1 MKSKDKYLV
10 PVPDDKGVH
19 IKSAGA
25 KGEKYVYKYVKFFR
39 NSEGYPRNKARSIG
53 KLSTEP
59 GMMIPNSN
67 YFEIYK
73 VAASLPDVAVWDY
86 GYTWLFQKVCN
97 DTGLAD
103 ILHAVFGPRSAEL
116 AAMAA
121 FIIREGNIMDH
132 MAEWQERNYLS
143 DIDHPVTSPE
153 ASRFFSSITQEERI
167 AFFRLWVKRHYGG
180 KSVCYDVTSVSSYAT
195 NLPEVERGYNRDHED
210 LAQFNLGM
218 FCDEDTR
225 MPLYYDRYNGSL
237 TDRSNLSC
245 VLVNAEDIGIKHV
258 HMFMDGGFWSE
269 ECIQSL
275 ARECDAF
282 TLGMP
287 VYLTDAEQAIRQCR
301 NQIERYANELP
312 DYHIY
317 CMGIDSTLYGVS
329 GRIMVY
335 YDPWNHAN
343 LCSELSESIA
353 RMEAELKKCRRYPKS
368 KLKYFSRYF
377 RLTKH
382 EDDNGFDYEADTE
395 KIENQQKNKG
405 FFLLFTND
413 MEASASSLLYYYRA
427 KDADEK
433 LFSQIKVDMDGRRI
447 RTHNEQTTDGKTF
460 VIFIACIIRS
470 YMFGKLRQY
479 LHDNSTSMNKV
490 YSQLSNIIMIE
501 SEGKQRFA
509 KALTKK
515 QREILQQFGAHE
527 AILKSLE

>member
-395 KIENQQKNKG
+395 KIENQRKNKG

-460 VIFIACIIRS
+460 VTFIACIVRS

>member
-413 MEASASSLLYYYRA
+413 MEASASSLLYYYKA

>member
-1 MKSKDKYLV
+1 
-10 PVPDDKGVH
+10 
-19 IKSAGA
+19 
-25 KGEKYVYKYVKFFR
+25 
-39 NSEGYPRNKARSIG
+39 
-53 KLSTEP
+53 
-59 GMMIPNSN
+59 
-67 YFEIYK
+67 
-73 VAASLPDVAVWDY
+73 
-86 GYTWLFQKVCN
+86 
-97 DTGLAD
+97 
-103 ILHAVFGPRSAEL
+103 
-116 AAMAA
+116 
-121 FIIREGNIMDH
+121 
-132 MAEWQERNYLS
+132 
-143 DIDHPVTSPE
+143 
-153 ASRFFSSITQEERI
+153 
-167 AFFRLWVKRHYGG
+167 
-180 KSVCYDVTSVSSYAT
+180 
-195 NLPEVERGYNRDHED
+195 
-210 LAQFNLGM
+210 M

-245 VLVNAEDIGIKHV
+245 VLANAKDIGIKHV

-287 VYLTDAEQAIRQCR
+287 VYLTDAEQAIGQCR
-301 NQIERYANELP
+301 DQIERYANELP

-317 CMGIDSTLYGVS
+317 CVGIDSTLYGVS

-343 LCSELSESIA
+343 LCSELSESIV

-382 EDDNGFDYEADTE
+382 EDDSGFDYEADTE
-395 KIENQQKNKG
+395 KIENQRKNKG

-413 MEASASSLLYYYRA
+413 MESSASSLLYYYRA

-460 VIFIACIIRS
+460 VTFIACIIRS

-479 LHDNSTSMNKV
+479 LQDNSTSMNKV
-490 YSQLSNIIMIE
+490 CSQLSNIIMIE

-515 QREILQQFGAHE
+515 QRKIYSSSMPMKQ
-527 AILKSLE
+527 S

>member
-1 MKSKDKYLV
+1 MKSKDKHLV
-10 PVPDDKGVH
+10 PIPNDKGVH

-25 KGEKYVYKYVKFFR
+25 RGEKYVYKYIKFFR
-39 NSEGYPRNKARSIG
+39 NSEGQPRNKARSIG
-53 KLSTEP
+53 KLSSEH

-73 VAASLPDVAVWDY
+73 VTASMPDVAVWDY
-86 GYTWLFQKVCN
+86 GYTWLSQKICS
-97 DTGLAD
+97 DIGLTEV
-103 ILHAVFGPRSAEL
+103 LHTVFGSRAAEMI
-116 AAMAA
+116 AMAA

-132 MAEWQERNYLS
+132 MAEWQERNYLP
-143 DIDHPVTSPE
+143 DVEHFITSPE
-153 ASRFFSSITQEERI
+153 ASRFFSSITPEERI

-180 KSVCYDVTSVSSYAT
+180 KSVCYDVTSVSSYAS

-245 VLVNAEDIGIKHV
+245 VLANAKDIGIEHV

-287 VYLTDAEQAIRQCR
+287 AYLADAEQAIEQCR
-301 NQIERYANELP
+301 SQIERYANELP

-317 CMGIDSTLYGVS
+317 CMEIPSTLYGVA

-335 YDPWNHAN
+335 YDPWNHVN
-343 LCSELSESIA
+343 LCSEMSESIA
-353 RMEAELKKCRRYPKS
+353 RMEAQLKKCKRYPKS

-382 EDDNGFDYEADTE
+382 ETDNGFDYETDTE
-395 KIENQQKNKG
+395 KIENQRKNKG

-413 MEASASSLLYYYRA
+413 MEACASSLLYYYRA
-427 KDADEK
+427 KDVDEK

-447 RTHNEQTTDGKTF
+447 HTHNEQTTDGKTF
-460 VIFIACIIRS
+460 VTFIACVMRS
-470 YMFGKLRQY
+470 YMLGKLRQY
-479 LHDNSTSMNKV
+479 LQDNSTSMNKV

-501 SEGKQRFA
+501 SEGERRFA

-515 QREILQQFGAHE
+515 QREILQQFNAHT
-527 AILKSLE
+527 AILTSLE